1 MEPVNIPLGLR
12 FSLLHRCCK
21 KKMDEMLQEKGLTG
35 VQFRLLALLIHREQ
49 SDPGEIYQKDLEQ
62 MLQVSHPTMTDMLRR
77 LEKKGFLRCESGSRD
92 RRCKRILSTEKAR
105 ALEQDVA
112 RVEKATRDWLC
123 QGLSPEQIRQLIGIT
138 DVMLQN
144 LAPCCGKGSDDE
156 T

>member
-1 MEPVNIPLGLR
+1 METESLPLGLR
-12 FSLLHRCCK
+12 FSLLHRSCK

-49 SDPGEIYQKDLEQ
+49 SSQEEIYQKDLEQ
-62 MLQVSHPTMTDMLRR
+62 MLQVSPPTMTDMLRR
-77 LEKKGFLRCESGSRD
+77 LERKGFLRCESSSRD
-92 RRCKRILSTEKAR
+92 RRYKRICSTEKAR

-112 RVEKATRDWLC
+112 RVERATRDWLC
-123 QGLSPEQIRQLIGIT
+123 RGLSREQVDQLLAIT

-144 LAPCCGKGSDDE
+144 LAPCCSKGCDDK